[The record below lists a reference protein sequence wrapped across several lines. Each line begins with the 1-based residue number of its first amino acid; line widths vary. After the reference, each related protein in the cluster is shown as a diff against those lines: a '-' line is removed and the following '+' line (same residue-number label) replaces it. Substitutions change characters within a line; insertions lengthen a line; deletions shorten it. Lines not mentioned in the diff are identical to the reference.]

1 MSVDP
6 SFAQWLKSAS
16 LTATASDAGVLAA
29 WGDIAATSEI
39 MTPLAELAD
48 AQDEAARQLAFLGGP
63 LAIDRLQVDGLR
75 ADLIG
80 LPLDLTADR
89 AGYEGGLRV
98 FVIGV
103 EEMEGVART
112 NLTVLRRLT

>member
-1 MSVDP
+1 MIVDP
-6 SFAQWLKSAS
+6 SIAQWLKSEALVAS
-16 LTATASDAGVLAA
+16 ANDNLVQAA
-29 WGDIAATSEI
+29 WGDLAATTEI
-39 MTPLAELAD
+39 MSPLAELAD

-103 EEMEGVART
+103 EELEGVDRT